1 MPASEGKRGP
11 LDAGAPQ
18 GYSSATEAETPLRPS
33 SPGAHPAMTE
43 KMTASTLKSLLD
55 AQATCAL
62 IDVREAGEY
71 NDSHIPG
78 ASLVP
83 RRQLEFRMARLVPCR
98 ATQLVVCDDD
108 GRRARLAAAT
118 LEGMGFRRVAVLEG
132 GINRW
137 ATEGYPTEWGVNVPS
152 KDFGEKMQVLHH
164 VPELHPEELHALQ
177 QKGEKIVLLDSRTPE
192 EHRRATIPG
201 GRSAPNGEVAMH
213 IADLA
218 PDPDATIVVH
228 CAGRT
233 RSIIGARLLQRMG
246 YPKVYDLRN
255 GTMGWMM
262 AGLEL
267 EYGSTRLDLPAPSA
281 AARARAEDFAKR
293 IAAEDS
299 VRTLSVA
306 GLRELM
312 GRAETE
318 NVYLIDVRTSDE
330 YARGHIPGFQW
341 FPGGQAV
348 QRSDDL
354 VAVKNGHVVF
364 ACDGHVRATVTASWY
379 RQMGFPNVYV
389 VDGGTTAWAASGQAI
404 GKTEQSVGPRG
415 YDEGI
420 GGARPAGYDAARGQI
435 EMVTA
440 ATLDERRKSTTPPVV
455 IFVDTSKDF
464 SSGHVPSA
472 RWVPRGWLELTI
484 EEVAPSKDSPI
495 VVTCSNGLGGVLAG
509 AALKTLGYRRVGA
522 LDEGMSGWTRAGLPV
537 ERGLSGVM
545 NPPNDVLTMGTDRTW
560 AEAIQYLRWE
570 EELGKKYGAH

>member
-1 MPASEGKRGP
+1 MA
-11 LDAGAPQ
+11 
-18 GYSSATEAETPLRPS
+18 
-33 SPGAHPAMTE
+33 E
-43 KMTASTLKSLLD
+43 KMTAVALKSLLD
-55 AQATCAL
+55 AHATCAL

-71 NDSHIPG
+71 NDAHIPG

-83 RRQLEFRMARLVPCR
+83 RRQLEFRMPRLVPFNGTR
-98 ATQLVVCDDD
+98 VIVCDDD
-108 GRRARLAAAT
+108 GRRAPLSAAT
-118 LEGMGFRRVAVLEG
+118 LERIGFRQVAVLEG

-137 ATEGYPTEWGVNVPS
+137 TTQGYPTEWGVNVPS
-152 KDFGEKMQVLHH
+152 KDFGEKVQVVHG
-164 VPELHPEELHALQ
+164 VPEMHPEELYALQ

-201 GRSAPNGEVAMH
+201 GRSAPNGEVALH

-233 RSIIGARLLQRMG
+233 RSIVGARLLQRMG
-246 YPKVYDLRN
+246 YSKVFDLRN

-267 EYGSTRLDLPAPSA
+267 ETGSTRLDLPPSSPVA
-281 AARARAEDFAKR
+281 LARAEAFATR
-293 IAAEDS
+293 IAAEDG
-299 VRTLSVA
+299 VRRLSIPA
-306 GLRELM
+306 LRELM
-312 GRAETE
+312 AKAARE

-348 QRSDDL
+348 QRADDL

-364 ACDGHVRATVTASWY
+364 ACDGRVRATVAASWY
-379 RQMGFPNVYV
+379 RQMGFPSVYI
-389 VDGGTTAWAASGQAI
+389 VDGGTTAWVADGQPLAKSDSP
-404 GKTEQSVGPRG
+404 GGPRG

-420 GGARPAGYDAARGQI
+420 AGTLPAGYEAAKAQV
-435 EMVTA
+435 ELLTPTA
-440 ATLDERRKSTTPPVV
+440 LEERRTGSPAPLL
-455 IFVDTSKDF
+455 IFVDTSRDF
-464 SSGHVPSA
+464 SNGHVPGA
-472 RWVPRGWLELTI
+472 RWVPRGWLEVAI
-484 EEVAPSKDSPI
+484 ADVAPSKDTAL
-495 VVTCSNGLGGVLAG
+495 VVTCSNGLNSVLAG
-509 AALKTLGYRRVGA
+509 ATLKALGYQRVA
-522 LDEGMSGWTRAGLPV
+522 VLAEGMQGWGRAGLPV

>member
-1 MPASEGKRGP
+1 
-11 LDAGAPQ
+11 
-18 GYSSATEAETPLRPS
+18 
-33 SPGAHPAMTE
+33 MTD
-43 KMTASTLKSLLD
+43 KMTASTLKDLLD
-55 AQATCAL
+55 AQATFAL
-62 IDVREAGEY
+62 IDVRDAGEY

-98 ATQLVVCDDD
+98 ATQVVVCDDD

-118 LEGMGFRRVAVLEG
+118 LERMGFRQVAVLDG

-137 ATEGYPTEWGVNVPS
+137 ATDGNPTEWGVNVPS
-152 KDFGEKMQVLHH
+152 KDFGEKVQVMHQ
-164 VPELHPEELHALQ
+164 VPELRPEELHELQ
-177 QKGEKIVLLDSRTPE
+177 QKGKKIVLLDSRTPE

-201 GRSAPNGEVAMH
+201 GRSAPNGEVVMH

-281 AARARAEDFAKR
+281 SARAQAEEFAKR

-306 GLRELM
+306 DLRALM
-312 GRAETE
+312 AKTESE
-318 NVYLIDVRTSDE
+318 NVYLIDVRTSEE

-348 QRSDDL
+348 QRADDL

-364 ACDGHVRATVTASWY
+364 ACDGYVRATVAASWY

-389 VDGGTTAWAASGQAI
+389 VDGGTTAWAASGQALATT
-404 GKTEQSVGPRG
+404 GPSVGPRG

-420 GGARPAGYDAARGQI
+420 GGAGPAGYDDARKHV
-435 EMVTA
+435 ETVTA
-440 ATLDERRKSTTPPVV
+440 QALEERRKSASPPTV
-455 IFVDTSKDF
+455 IYVDTSKDF
-464 SSGHVPSA
+464 AAGHVPGA
-472 RWVPRGWLELTI
+472 RWVPRGWLELTV
-484 EEVAPSKDSPI
+484 EEAAPGKDAPI
-495 VVTCSNGLGGVLAG
+495 VVTCENGVSAVLAG
-509 AALKTLGYRRVGA
+509 ATLKSLGYQRVA
-522 LDEGMSGWTRAGLPV
+522 VLDEGMQGWRRASLPV

-545 NPPNDVLTMGTDRTW
+545 NPPKDVLTMGTDRTW

>member
-1 MPASEGKRGP
+1 MP
-11 LDAGAPQ
+11 
-18 GYSSATEAETPLRPS
+18 
-33 SPGAHPAMTE
+33 E
-43 KMTASTLKSLLD
+43 KMTVAALKSLLD
-55 AQATCAL
+55 AQGTCAL
-62 IDVREAGEY
+62 IDVREPGEY
-71 NDSHIPG
+71 NDAHIPG

-83 RRQLEFRMARLVPCR
+83 RRQLEYRMTRLVPF
-98 ATQLVVCDDD
+98 AGTPVIVCDDD
-108 GRRARLAAAT
+108 GRRAPLAAAT
-118 LEGMGFRRVAVLEG
+118 LERMGFRRVAVLEG

-137 ATEGYPTEWGVNVPS
+137 STDGYPTEWGVNVPS
-152 KDFGEKMQVLHH
+152 KDFGEKIQVVHH
-164 VPELHPEELHALQ
+164 VPEMHPEELHALQ

-201 GRSAPNGEVAMH
+201 GRSAPNGEVALH

-246 YPKVYDLRN
+246 YAKVFDLRN

-267 EYGSTRLDLPAPSA
+267 ETGSTRLDLPTPSA
-281 AARARAEDFAKR
+281 ASLAGAEAFAAR
-293 IAAEDS
+293 IAAEDG
-299 VRTLSVA
+299 VRTLSIPA
-306 GLRELM
+306 LRELM
-312 GRAETE
+312 AKSQSE

-330 YARGHIPGFQW
+330 YARGFIPGFQW

-354 VAVKNGHVVF
+354 VAVRNGHVVF
-364 ACDGHVRATVTASWY
+364 ACDGRVRATIAASWY

-389 VDGGTTAWAASGQAI
+389 VEGGVPAWTASGQALARSEAP
-404 GKTEQSVGPRG
+404 GGPRG

-420 GGARPAGYDAARGQI
+420 AGAMPAGYDAAKGQV
-435 EMVTA
+435 ELLTPA
-440 ATLDERRKSTTPPVV
+440 ALDERRKGAQPPVV
-455 IFVDTSKDF
+455 IFVDTSREF
-464 SSGHVPSA
+464 SNGHVPGA

-484 EEVAPSKDSPI
+484 ADVAPAKDAPM
-495 VVTCSNGLGGVLAG
+495 VVTCASGPSAVLAG
-509 AALKTLGYRRVGA
+509 AALKGLGYQRVAA
-522 LDEGMSGWTRAGLPV
+522 LAEGMQGWTRAGLPV
-537 ERGLSGVM
+537 EKGLSGVM

>member
-1 MPASEGKRGP
+1 MP
-11 LDAGAPQ
+11 
-18 GYSSATEAETPLRPS
+18 
-33 SPGAHPAMTE
+33 E
-43 KMTASTLKSLLD
+43 KMTAAALKSLLD
-55 AQATCAL
+55 ARGTCAL
-62 IDVREAGEY
+62 IDVREPGEY
-71 NDSHIPG
+71 NDAHIPG

-83 RRQLEFRMARLVPCR
+83 RRQLEYRMTRLVPF
-98 ATQLVVCDDD
+98 AGTQVIVCDDD
-108 GRRARLAAAT
+108 GRRAPLAAAT

-137 ATEGYPTEWGVNVPS
+137 TTDGHPTEWGVNVPS
-152 KDFGEKMQVLHH
+152 KDFGEKVQVVHQ
-164 VPELHPEELHALQ
+164 VPEMHPEELHALQ

-192 EHRRATIPG
+192 EHRRTTIPG
-201 GRSAPNGEVAMH
+201 GRSAPNGEVALH
-213 IADLA
+213 IADLV

-246 YPKVYDLRN
+246 YAKVFDLRN

-267 EYGSTRLDLPAPSA
+267 ETGSTRLDLPAPSPA
-281 AARARAEDFAKR
+281 ALAGAEAFAAR
-293 IAAEDS
+293 IAAEDG
-299 VRTLSVA
+299 VGTLSISA
-306 GLRELM
+306 LRDLM
-312 GRAETE
+312 AKSESE

-348 QRSDDL
+348 QRADDL

-364 ACDGHVRATVTASWY
+364 ACDGRVRATVAASWY
-379 RQMGFPNVYV
+379 RQMGFPNVSI
-389 VDGGTTAWAASGQAI
+389 VDGGTPAWVASGQPLAKSEAP
-404 GKTEQSVGPRG
+404 GGPRG

-420 GGARPAGYDAARGQI
+420 AGALPAGYDAAKAQV
-435 EMVTA
+435 ELLTPA
-440 ATLDERRKSTTPPVV
+440 ALDERRKGLQAPVV
-455 IFVDTSKDF
+455 IFVDTSREF
-464 SSGHVPSA
+464 SNGHVPGA
-472 RWVPRGWLELTI
+472 RWVPRGWLELAI
-484 EEVAPSKDSPI
+484 ADVAPSKDAAL
-495 VVTCSNGLGGVLAG
+495 VVTCANGPSAVLAG
-509 AALKTLGYRRVGA
+509 AALKGVGYQRVA
-522 LDEGMSGWTRAGLPV
+522 VLAEGMQGWGRAGRPV

>member
-1 MPASEGKRGP
+1 MP
-11 LDAGAPQ
+11 
-18 GYSSATEAETPLRPS
+18 
-33 SPGAHPAMTE
+33 E
-43 KMTASTLKSLLD
+43 KMTAAALKSLLD
-55 AQATCAL
+55 AQGTCAL
-62 IDVREAGEY
+62 IDVREPGEY
-71 NDSHIPG
+71 NDAHIPG

-83 RRQLEFRMARLVPCR
+83 RRQLEYRMTRLVPF
-98 ATQLVVCDDD
+98 AGTQVIVCDDD
-108 GRRARLAAAT
+108 GRRAPLAAAT
-118 LEGMGFRRVAVLEG
+118 LERMGFRRVAVLEG

-137 ATEGYPTEWGVNVPS
+137 TTDGYPTEWGVNVPS
-152 KDFGEKMQVLHH
+152 KDFGEKIQVVHH
-164 VPELHPEELHALQ
+164 VPEMHPEELHALQ

-201 GRSAPNGEVAMH
+201 GRSAPNGEVALH

-218 PDPDATIVVH
+218 SDPDATIVVH

-246 YPKVYDLRN
+246 YAKVFDLRN

-267 EYGSTRLDLPAPSA
+267 ETGSTRLELPAPSPA
-281 AARARAEDFAKR
+281 ALAGAEAFAAR
-293 IAAEDS
+293 IAAEDG
-299 VRTLSVA
+299 VRTLSIPA
-306 GLRELM
+306 LRELM
-312 GRAETE
+312 AKAQSE

-330 YARGHIPGFQW
+330 YARGYIPGFQW

-364 ACDGHVRATVTASWY
+364 ACDGRVRATIAASWY

-389 VDGGTTAWAASGQAI
+389 VDGGVPAWGTSGQTLARSDAP
-404 GKTEQSVGPRG
+404 GGPRG

-420 GGARPAGYDAARGQI
+420 AGAMPAGYDVAKAQVELLTPAA
-435 EMVTA
+435 
-440 ATLDERRKSTTPPVV
+440 LDERRRGPQPPVV
-455 IFVDTSKDF
+455 IFVDTSRDF
-464 SSGHVPSA
+464 SNGHVPGA

-484 EEVAPSKDSPI
+484 ADAAPAKDASL
-495 VVTCSNGLGGVLAG
+495 VVTCANGPSAVLAG
-509 AALKTLGYRRVGA
+509 AALKGVGYQRVAA
-522 LDEGMSGWTRAGLPV
+522 LAEGMQGWVRAGLPV
-537 ERGLSGVM
+537 EKGLSGVM

>member
-1 MPASEGKRGP
+1 MA
-11 LDAGAPQ
+11 
-18 GYSSATEAETPLRPS
+18 
-33 SPGAHPAMTE
+33 E
-43 KMTASTLKSLLD
+43 KMTAAALKSLLD

-71 NDSHIPG
+71 NDAHIPG

-83 RRQLEFRMARLVPCR
+83 RRQLEFRMPRLVPFNGTR
-98 ATQLVVCDDD
+98 VIVCDDD
-108 GRRARLAAAT
+108 GRRAPLAAAT
-118 LEGMGFRRVAVLEG
+118 LEGIGFRQVAVLEG

-137 ATEGYPTEWGVNVPS
+137 TTEGYPTEWGVNVPS
-152 KDFGEKMQVLHH
+152 KDFGEKVQVVHG
-164 VPELHPEELHALQ
+164 VPEMHPEELYALQ

-201 GRSAPNGEVAMH
+201 GRSAPNGEVALH

-233 RSIIGARLLQRMG
+233 RSIVGARLLQRMG
-246 YPKVYDLRN
+246 YPKVFDLRN

-267 EYGSTRLDLPAPSA
+267 ETGSTRLDLPPSSPA
-281 AARARAEDFAKR
+281 ALARAEAFATR
-293 IAAEDS
+293 IAAEDG
-299 VRTLSVA
+299 VRRLSIPA
-306 GLRELM
+306 LRELM
-312 GRAETE
+312 AKAARE

-348 QRSDDL
+348 QRADDL

-364 ACDGHVRATVTASWY
+364 ACDGRVRATVAASWY
-379 RQMGFPNVYV
+379 RQMGFPNVYI
-389 VDGGTTAWAASGQAI
+389 VDGGATAWVADGQPLAKSDSP
-404 GKTEQSVGPRG
+404 GGPRG

-420 GGARPAGYDAARGQI
+420 AGALPAGYEAAKTRV
-435 EMVTA
+435 ELLTPTA
-440 ATLDERRKSTTPPVV
+440 LEEQRTGSPAPLL
-455 IFVDTSKDF
+455 IFVDTSRDF
-464 SSGHVPSA
+464 SNGHVPGA
-472 RWVPRGWLELTI
+472 RWVPRGWLELAI
-484 EEVAPSKDSPI
+484 ADVAPSKDTAL
-495 VVTCSNGLGGVLAG
+495 VVTCSNGLNSVLGGATLKALGYQRVAVLA
-509 AALKTLGYRRVGA
+509 
-522 LDEGMSGWTRAGLPV
+522 EGMQGWGRAGLPV